1 MNLRYKIILSNNNF
15 YKEIELTED
24 LQQIKVG
31 TGVDCDVR
39 LRKELFFGQVELV
52 FARNNE
58 AWSVMCSDN
67 LYLTAGDIRKFA
79 TKKLN
84 HGDVLE
90 VKYQE
95 SDNFVFSL
103 DFIIDF
109 DQRKK
114 YERAF
119 DISGKA
125 SVSIGNNK
133 ECDIYISSE
142 YISGDSIFITR
153 NKGLF
158 ILSVNQTSYGVY
170 INGSRAKT
178 GDALRNGDFL
188 SISDFFF
195 YLKNDRLWAEIRA
208 DVSVKGLAYM
218 DYPEC
223 NHYPKFTRNARV
235 KIVPSNDTIEI
246 LDPPELPE
254 KPKGSIFMR
263 LLPSLGMMVSA
274 AVMAMLGSITMII
287 FSGISG
293 VMSIVTAVITLKA
306 GNKEYNQSV
315 ASREK
320 KYTSYIERKRQ
331 EIESCRKD
339 EQLVLDEIYISQEL
353 EQQKLRSFSP
363 DLFDRTNQDEDFLCV
378 RLGSGEV
385 AAKRL
390 IKYKKHERMEI
401 SDSLQVLPEQIS
413 SEYKYIDNAPIVC
426 DFKKADVVGVIGNE
440 KNRYSIFKNIL
451 LDICARHYHTDVQI
465 FLVVE
470 SKHAEQFKWMRF
482 LPYLENSAT
491 GTRNIVCD
499 DESKNL
505 VFEYL
510 YKELNWREQYKTYK
524 TNFVV
529 FFYDEYGFKSHPISK
544 FVNNSK
550 ELGVTFVFFADQK
563 SDIPLGCDYIINA
576 VDNITGTLV
585 ETANRDHTSKFTY
598 TNVSDKDF
606 ASVVKMLA
614 PIYTEEISL
623 EGTLTKN
630 ISLFELLN
638 IIAVDDI
645 DLENRWNTS
654 RVFKSMSA
662 PLGVSKTG
670 IVNLDLHD
678 KAHGPHGLVAG
689 TTGSGKSEILQT
701 YILSMAT
708 LYHPYEVG
716 FVIIDFKGGGMV
728 NQFKNLPHLL
738 GAITNIDGKQINRSL
753 MSIKAELEKRQRLFA
768 EVEVNHIDKYIQKFK
783 DGEATVPLPHL
794 ILIVDEFA
802 ELKAEQPEFMKELI
816 SAARIGRSLGVHL
829 ILATQKPSGQV
840 NEQIWSNSRFKLC
853 LKVQSQED
861 SNEVL
866 KSPLAAEIKEA
877 GRAYL
882 QVGNNEIFELF
893 QSAYSGSP
901 ERMEDAGS
909 RINEFALYD
918 ISLSGKKKPI
928 YVQKR
933 KKEAGNSRTQLE
945 AIVDYVHDYCE
956 KKAISKLS
964 DICLPPLP
972 GVLKYVDLPKSSK
985 EPGVCV
991 RLGMYDDPSN
1001 QYQGEISINLSEDN
1015 LIIVGSAQYGK
1026 TNTLQTIIRDLV
1038 ENYSSNQVN
1047 VYILDFGSMILKNL
1061 EKLKHIGGVIISSEE
1076 ERVINLF
1083 KMLTCELAHRKERL
1097 ATEGVSS
1104 FVSYLDAGFTDLPQ
1118 IVLMIDNLTALQQ
1131 LYPSESELLLNL
1143 CREGNTVGIS
1153 IIVANS
1159 QTNGIGFKYLS
1170 NFAQRIAFFCN
1181 DSGEYTSLFDRM
1193 RIAPDNL
1200 PGRVLVDINHQIM
1213 EGQIFLAFEGERE
1226 IDRVTTMRSYA
1237 VDINEHNSGSPA
1249 KPIPVVPEIVTIA
1262 SLKAQHPELC
1272 QAAYQ
1277 IPFGMNYADM
1287 RIEYLNLLQNGVVGI
1302 LGREEGGKTNFVLN
1316 VLSVIQSNIFSNLTK
1331 AYIFDD
1337 SRHKLESVNEYGC
1350 VETYTTDISV
1360 AKSMIEE
1367 IHSTLSERKLNISTS
1382 GANITQALS
1391 SEPLLLLVISGQE
1404 NINEL
1409 LQSSKT
1415 HDHIMSM
1422 VKELRRY
1429 KVFVIL
1435 SGIENASIPYSA
1447 PAVLKYIKESKDIIA
1462 LDDIGN
1468 IRFLE
1473 IPLKYQ
1479 KEYAK
1484 EIGVGDG
1491 YSFIGGK
1498 VNKIKTILNK

>member
-142 YISGDSIFITR
+142 YISGDSIVITR

-510 YKELNWREQYKTYK
+510 YKELSWREQYKTYK

-816 SAARIGRSLGVHL
+816 SAARIGRSLGIHL

>member
-142 YISGDSIFITR
+142 YISGDSIVITR

-1473 IPLKYQ
+1473 IPIKYQ

>member
-142 YISGDSIFITR
+142 YISGDSIVITR

-208 DVSVKGLAYM
+208 DVAVKGLAYM

-510 YKELNWREQYKTYK
+510 YKELSWREQYKTYK

-877 GRAYL
+877 SRAYL

>member
-142 YISGDSIFITR
+142 YISGDSIVITR

-158 ILSVNQTSYGVY
+158 ILSINQTSYGVY

-178 GDALRNGDFL
+178 GDALRNRDFL

-208 DVSVKGLAYM
+208 DMSVKGLAYM

-451 LDICARHYHTDVQI
+451 LDICARHYHADVQI

-470 SKHAEQFKWMRF
+470 PKHAEQFKWMRF

-510 YKELNWREQYKTYK
+510 YKELSWREQYKTYK

-783 DGEATVPLPHL
+783 AGEATVPLPHL

-1083 KMLTCELAHRKERL
+1083 KMLTRELAHRKERL

-1153 IIVANS
+1153 VIVANS
-1159 QTNGIGFKYLS
+1159 QTSGIGFKYLS
-1170 NFAQRIAFFCN
+1170 NFAQRIALFCN
-1181 DSGEYTSLFDRM
+1181 DSGEYTSLFDRT

-1226 IDRVTTMRSYA
+1226 IDRVVTMRSYV

-1287 RIEYLNLLQNGVVGI
+1287 RIEYLNLLQNGVLGI

-1468 IRFLE
+1468 IRFIE

>member
-142 YISGDSIFITR
+142 YISGDSIVITR

-1143 CREGNTVGIS
+1143 CREGNTVEIS

>member
-1 MNLRYKIILSNNNF
+1 M
-15 YKEIELTED
+15 
-24 LQQIKVG
+24 
-31 TGVDCDVR
+31 
-39 LRKELFFGQVELV
+39 
-52 FARNNE
+52 
-58 AWSVMCSDN
+58 
-67 LYLTAGDIRKFA
+67 
-79 TKKLN
+79 
-84 HGDVLE
+84 
-90 VKYQE
+90 
-95 SDNFVFSL
+95 
-103 DFIIDF
+103 
-109 DQRKK
+109 
-114 YERAF
+114 
-119 DISGKA
+119 
-125 SVSIGNNK
+125 
-133 ECDIYISSE
+133 
-142 YISGDSIFITR
+142 
-153 NKGLF
+153 
-158 ILSVNQTSYGVY
+158 
-170 INGSRAKT
+170 
-178 GDALRNGDFL
+178 
-188 SISDFFF
+188 
-195 YLKNDRLWAEIRA
+195 
-208 DVSVKGLAYM
+208 
-218 DYPEC
+218 
-223 NHYPKFTRNARV
+223 
-235 KIVPSNDTIEI
+235 
-246 LDPPELPE
+246 
-254 KPKGSIFMR
+254 
-263 LLPSLGMMVSA
+263 
-274 AVMAMLGSITMII
+274 
-287 FSGISG
+287 
-293 VMSIVTAVITLKA
+293 
-306 GNKEYNQSV
+306 
-315 ASREK
+315 
-320 KYTSYIERKRQ
+320 
-331 EIESCRKD
+331 
-339 EQLVLDEIYISQEL
+339 
-353 EQQKLRSFSP
+353 
-363 DLFDRTNQDEDFLCV
+363 
-378 RLGSGEV
+378 
-385 AAKRL
+385 
-390 IKYKKHERMEI
+390 
-401 SDSLQVLPEQIS
+401 
-413 SEYKYIDNAPIVC
+413 
-426 DFKKADVVGVIGNE
+426 
-440 KNRYSIFKNIL
+440 
-451 LDICARHYHTDVQI
+451 QI

-470 SKHAEQFKWMRF
+470 PKHAEQFKWMRF

-510 YKELNWREQYKTYK
+510 YKELSWREQYKTYK

-783 DGEATVPLPHL
+783 AGEATVPLPHL

-1170 NFAQRIAFFCN
+1170 NFAQRIALFCN
-1181 DSGEYTSLFDRM
+1181 DSGEYTSLFDRT

-1226 IDRVTTMRSYA
+1226 IDRVITMRSYV

-1287 RIEYLNLLQNGVVGI
+1287 RIEYLNLLQNGVLGI

-1468 IRFLE
+1468 IRFIE

>member
-1 MNLRYKIILSNNNF
+1 
-15 YKEIELTED
+15 
-24 LQQIKVG
+24 
-31 TGVDCDVR
+31 
-39 LRKELFFGQVELV
+39 
-52 FARNNE
+52 
-58 AWSVMCSDN
+58 
-67 LYLTAGDIRKFA
+67 
-79 TKKLN
+79 
-84 HGDVLE
+84 
-90 VKYQE
+90 
-95 SDNFVFSL
+95 
-103 DFIIDF
+103 
-109 DQRKK
+109 
-114 YERAF
+114 
-119 DISGKA
+119 
-125 SVSIGNNK
+125 
-133 ECDIYISSE
+133 
-142 YISGDSIFITR
+142 
-153 NKGLF
+153 
-158 ILSVNQTSYGVY
+158 
-170 INGSRAKT
+170 
-178 GDALRNGDFL
+178 
-188 SISDFFF
+188 
-195 YLKNDRLWAEIRA
+195 
-208 DVSVKGLAYM
+208 
-218 DYPEC
+218 
-223 NHYPKFTRNARV
+223 
-235 KIVPSNDTIEI
+235 
-246 LDPPELPE
+246 
-254 KPKGSIFMR
+254 
-263 LLPSLGMMVSA
+263 
-274 AVMAMLGSITMII
+274 
-287 FSGISG
+287 
-293 VMSIVTAVITLKA
+293 
-306 GNKEYNQSV
+306 
-315 ASREK
+315 
-320 KYTSYIERKRQ
+320 
-331 EIESCRKD
+331 
-339 EQLVLDEIYISQEL
+339 
-353 EQQKLRSFSP
+353 
-363 DLFDRTNQDEDFLCV
+363 
-378 RLGSGEV
+378 
-385 AAKRL
+385 
-390 IKYKKHERMEI
+390 MEI

>member
-1 MNLRYKIILSNNNF
+1 
-15 YKEIELTED
+15 
-24 LQQIKVG
+24 
-31 TGVDCDVR
+31 
-39 LRKELFFGQVELV
+39 
-52 FARNNE
+52 
-58 AWSVMCSDN
+58 
-67 LYLTAGDIRKFA
+67 
-79 TKKLN
+79 
-84 HGDVLE
+84 
-90 VKYQE
+90 
-95 SDNFVFSL
+95 
-103 DFIIDF
+103 
-109 DQRKK
+109 
-114 YERAF
+114 
-119 DISGKA
+119 
-125 SVSIGNNK
+125 
-133 ECDIYISSE
+133 
-142 YISGDSIFITR
+142 
-153 NKGLF
+153 
-158 ILSVNQTSYGVY
+158 
-170 INGSRAKT
+170 
-178 GDALRNGDFL
+178 
-188 SISDFFF
+188 
-195 YLKNDRLWAEIRA
+195 
-208 DVSVKGLAYM
+208 
-218 DYPEC
+218 
-223 NHYPKFTRNARV
+223 
-235 KIVPSNDTIEI
+235 
-246 LDPPELPE
+246 
-254 KPKGSIFMR
+254 
-263 LLPSLGMMVSA
+263 
-274 AVMAMLGSITMII
+274 
-287 FSGISG
+287 
-293 VMSIVTAVITLKA
+293 
-306 GNKEYNQSV
+306 
-315 ASREK
+315 
-320 KYTSYIERKRQ
+320 
-331 EIESCRKD
+331 
-339 EQLVLDEIYISQEL
+339 
-353 EQQKLRSFSP
+353 
-363 DLFDRTNQDEDFLCV
+363 
-378 RLGSGEV
+378 
-385 AAKRL
+385 
-390 IKYKKHERMEI
+390 
-401 SDSLQVLPEQIS
+401 
-413 SEYKYIDNAPIVC
+413 
-426 DFKKADVVGVIGNE
+426 
-440 KNRYSIFKNIL
+440 
-451 LDICARHYHTDVQI
+451 
-465 FLVVE
+465 
-470 SKHAEQFKWMRF
+470 
-482 LPYLENSAT
+482 
-491 GTRNIVCD
+491 
-499 DESKNL
+499 
-505 VFEYL
+505 
-510 YKELNWREQYKTYK
+510 
-524 TNFVV
+524 
-529 FFYDEYGFKSHPISK
+529 
-544 FVNNSK
+544 
-550 ELGVTFVFFADQK
+550 
-563 SDIPLGCDYIINA
+563 
-576 VDNITGTLV
+576 
-585 ETANRDHTSKFTY
+585 
-598 TNVSDKDF
+598 
-606 ASVVKMLA
+606 
-614 PIYTEEISL
+614 
-623 EGTLTKN
+623 
-630 ISLFELLN
+630 
-638 IIAVDDI
+638 
-645 DLENRWNTS
+645 
-654 RVFKSMSA
+654 MSA

-783 DGEATVPLPHL
+783 AGDATVPLPHL

-1083 KMLTCELAHRKERL
+1083 KMLTRELAHRKERL

-1159 QTNGIGFKYLS
+1159 QTSGIGFKYLS
-1170 NFAQRIAFFCN
+1170 NFAQRIALFCN
-1181 DSGEYTSLFDRM
+1181 DSGEYTSLFDRT

-1226 IDRVTTMRSYA
+1226 IDRVTTMRSYV

-1287 RIEYLNLLQNGVVGI
+1287 RIEYLNLLQNGVLGI

-1468 IRFLE
+1468 IRFIE

>member
-142 YISGDSIFITR
+142 YISGDSIVITR

-1083 KMLTCELAHRKERL
+1083 KMLTCKLAHRKERL

>member
-1 MNLRYKIILSNNNF
+1 MNLRYKIILSNNSF

-142 YISGDSIFITR
+142 YISGDSIVITR

>member
-142 YISGDSIFITR
+142 YISGDSIVITR

-223 NHYPKFTRNARV
+223 NHYPKFTRNARM

>member
-142 YISGDSIFITR
+142 YISGDSIVITR

-510 YKELNWREQYKTYK
+510 YKELSWREQYKTYK

>member
-142 YISGDSIFITR
+142 YISGDSIVITR

-178 GDALRNGDFL
+178 GDALRNGEFL

-510 YKELNWREQYKTYK
+510 YKELSWREQYKTYK

-1131 LYPSESELLLNL
+1131 LYPSENELLLNL

>member
-142 YISGDSIFITR
+142 YISGDSIVITR

-158 ILSVNQTSYGVY
+158 ILSVNQTSYGAY

>member
-142 YISGDSIFITR
+142 YISGDSIVITR

-638 IIAVDDI
+638 TIAVDDI

>member
-142 YISGDSIFITR
+142 YISGDSIVITR

-928 YVQKR
+928 CVQKR

>member
-142 YISGDSIFITR
+142 YISGDSIVITR

-482 LPYLENSAT
+482 LPYLENSET

>member
-142 YISGDSIFITR
+142 YISGDSIVITR

-1382 GANITQALS
+1382 GVNITQALS

>member
-142 YISGDSIFITR
+142 YISGDSIVITR

-829 ILATQKPSGQV
+829 VLATQKPSGQV

>member
-142 YISGDSIFITR
+142 YISGDSIVITR

-918 ISLSGKKKPI
+918 INLSGKKKPI

>member
-142 YISGDSIFITR
+142 YISGDSIVITR

-1001 QYQGEISINLSEDN
+1001 QYQGEFSINLSEDN

>member
-142 YISGDSIFITR
+142 YISGDSIVITR

>member
-142 YISGDSIFITR
+142 YISGDSIVITR

-510 YKELNWREQYKTYK
+510 YKELSWREQYKTYK

-1047 VYILDFGSMILKNL
+1047 VYILDFGSMILKNP

>member
-142 YISGDSIFITR
+142 YISGDSIVITR

-1076 ERVINLF
+1076 ERIINLF

>member
-142 YISGDSIFITR
+142 YISGDSIVITR

-331 EIESCRKD
+331 EVESCRKD

-510 YKELNWREQYKTYK
+510 YKELSWREQYKTYK

>member
-1 MNLRYKIILSNNNF
+1 M
-15 YKEIELTED
+15 
-24 LQQIKVG
+24 
-31 TGVDCDVR
+31 
-39 LRKELFFGQVELV
+39 
-52 FARNNE
+52 
-58 AWSVMCSDN
+58 
-67 LYLTAGDIRKFA
+67 
-79 TKKLN
+79 
-84 HGDVLE
+84 
-90 VKYQE
+90 
-95 SDNFVFSL
+95 
-103 DFIIDF
+103 
-109 DQRKK
+109 
-114 YERAF
+114 
-119 DISGKA
+119 
-125 SVSIGNNK
+125 
-133 ECDIYISSE
+133 
-142 YISGDSIFITR
+142 
-153 NKGLF
+153 
-158 ILSVNQTSYGVY
+158 
-170 INGSRAKT
+170 
-178 GDALRNGDFL
+178 
-188 SISDFFF
+188 
-195 YLKNDRLWAEIRA
+195 
-208 DVSVKGLAYM
+208 
-218 DYPEC
+218 
-223 NHYPKFTRNARV
+223 
-235 KIVPSNDTIEI
+235 
-246 LDPPELPE
+246 
-254 KPKGSIFMR
+254 
-263 LLPSLGMMVSA
+263 
-274 AVMAMLGSITMII
+274 
-287 FSGISG
+287 
-293 VMSIVTAVITLKA
+293 
-306 GNKEYNQSV
+306 
-315 ASREK
+315 
-320 KYTSYIERKRQ
+320 
-331 EIESCRKD
+331 
-339 EQLVLDEIYISQEL
+339 
-353 EQQKLRSFSP
+353 
-363 DLFDRTNQDEDFLCV
+363 
-378 RLGSGEV
+378 
-385 AAKRL
+385 
-390 IKYKKHERMEI
+390 
-401 SDSLQVLPEQIS
+401 LPEQIS

-645 DLENRWNTS
+645 DLENRWNTP

>member
-1 MNLRYKIILSNNNF
+1 MNKRYKIILSNNNF
-15 YKEIELTED
+15 YKEIELTEE

-31 TGVDCDVR
+31 TDVDCDVR
-39 LRKELFFGQVELV
+39 LRKELFFGKIELSFV
-52 FARNNE
+52 KNKDV
-58 AWSVMCSDN
+58 WTVMCSDN
-67 LYLTAGDIRKFA
+67 LYLTVGDIRKLV
-79 TKKLN
+79 TKNLN
-84 HGDVLE
+84 HGDILE
-90 VKYQE
+90 VKYQD

-103 DFIIDF
+103 DFVIDF
-109 DQRKK
+109 NQGRK

-119 DISGKA
+119 DITGKS
-125 SVSIGNNK
+125 SVSIGSDKGYN
-133 ECDIYISSE
+133 IYICSE
-142 YISGDSIFITR
+142 YVNGDSIVISR
-153 NKGLF
+153 NKAGFALEVRN
-158 ILSVNQTSYGVY
+158 SSYGVY
-170 INGSRAKT
+170 VNGSKAKT
-178 GDALRNGDFL
+178 GDKLNNGDFI

-195 YLKNDRLWAEIRA
+195 YLKDDKLWSEIRP
-208 DVSVKGLAYM
+208 DMSTNGLTYT
-218 DYPEC
+218 DYPEE
-223 NHYPKFTRNARV
+223 NQYPKFIRNSRV
-235 KIVPSNDTIEI
+235 KIVPNSEAIEI
-246 LDPPELPE
+246 LDPPEMPE
-254 KPKGSIFMR
+254 KPKGGIFMR
-263 LLPSLGMMVSA
+263 LLPSLGMLVSA

-293 VMSIVTAVITLKA
+293 VMSVVTAVITLKT
-306 GNKEYNQSV
+306 GNKEYNQGV
-315 ASREK
+315 ENREK
-320 KYTSYIERKRQ
+320 KYTSYIERKKQ
-331 EIESCRKD
+331 EIEGYRR
-339 EQLVLDEIYISQEL
+339 EEHAALEEIYISQDV
-353 EQQKLRSFSP
+353 EQQRLKSFSP
-363 DLFDRTNQDEDFLCV
+363 DLFDRTNQDDDFLCV
-378 RLGSGEV
+378 RLGSGAV
-385 AAKRL
+385 PAKRS
-390 IKYKKHERMEI
+390 IKYKRHERMEI
-401 SDSLQVLPEQIS
+401 ADSLQILPEQIS
-413 SEYKYIDNAPIVC
+413 KEYKYINNAPIVC
-426 DFKKADVVGVIGNE
+426 DFKKADVIGVVGSE
-440 KNRYSIFKNIL
+440 QNRYSIFKNIL
-451 LDICARHYHTDVQI
+451 LDICARHYHTEVRT

-470 SKHAEQFKWMRF
+470 PQHANRVEWMRF
-482 LPYLENSAT
+482 LPNLENAST

-505 VFEYL
+505 IFEYL
-510 YKELNWREQYKTYK
+510 YKELTWREQYKTYQ
-524 TNFVV
+524 TNLVV

-550 ELGVTFVFFADQK
+550 ELGVTFVFFADKK
-563 SDIPLGCDYIINA
+563 SDIPLGCDFIINA
-576 VDNITGTLV
+576 IDDKTGSLITT
-585 ETANRDHTSKFTY
+585 ENRDMASTFTY
-598 TNVSDKDF
+598 TTVSDVEF
-606 ASVVKMLA
+606 ASIVKMLA

-638 IIAVDDI
+638 IIAVDDM

-654 RVFKSMSA
+654 KVFKSMSA

-670 IVNLDLHD
+670 VVNLDLHD

-728 NQFKNLPHLL
+728 NQFKDLPHLL
-738 GAITNIDGKQINRSL
+738 GAITNIDGKQIDRSL

-783 DGEATVPLPHL
+783 AGEAEIPLPHL

-829 ILATQKPSGQV
+829 VLATQKPSGQV

-909 RINEFALYD
+909 RVNEFTVFD
-918 ISLSGKKKPI
+918 VSLSGKKKPV

-956 KKAISKLS
+956 EKAIAKLP

-972 GVLKYVDLPKSSK
+972 EILKYSCPSQKIAI
-985 EPGVCV
+985 PGVCA

-1001 QYQGEISINLSEDN
+1001 QYQGEVSVNLSEDN
-1015 LIIVGSAQYGK
+1015 LMIIGSAQYGK
-1026 TNTLQTIIRDLV
+1026 TNVLQTIIRDLA
-1038 ENYSSNQVN
+1038 ENYSSDQVN
-1047 VYILDFGSMILKNL
+1047 IYVLDFGSMVLMNL
-1061 EKLKHIGGVIISSEE
+1061 EKLKHIGGVIVSSEE
-1076 ERVINLF
+1076 ERVVNLF
-1083 KMLTCELAHRKERL
+1083 KMLTRELAQRKERL

-1104 FVSYLDAGFTDLPQ
+1104 FVSYLEAGFRDLPQ

-1131 LYPSESELLLNL
+1131 LYANESELLLNL

-1153 IIVANS
+1153 VVVANS

-1170 NFAQRIAFFCN
+1170 NFAQRIALFCN
-1181 DSGEYTSLFDRM
+1181 DSGEYTSLFDRT
-1193 RIAPDNL
+1193 RIAPDNM

-1226 IDRVTTMRSYA
+1226 IDRVTAMREY
-1237 VDINEHNSGSPA
+1237 VVNINKQNSGGYA
-1249 KPIPVVPEIVTIA
+1249 KPVPVVPEIVTIS
-1262 SLKAQHPELC
+1262 SLKAQQPDLC
-1272 QAAYQ
+1272 KVSYQ

-1287 RIEYLNLLQNGVVGI
+1287 HIEYLNLLQNGVLGI
-1302 LGREEGGKTNFVLN
+1302 LGREESGKTNFVLN
-1316 VLSVIQSNIFSNLTK
+1316 VLNVIQSNIFTNLTK
-1331 AYIFDD
+1331 AYVFDD
-1337 SRHKLESVNEYGC
+1337 SRHKLESVNDYGC

-1367 IHSTLSERKLNISTS
+1367 IHSTLLERKSDISAS
-1382 GANITQALS
+1382 GANITHALNT
-1391 SEPLLLLVISGQE
+1391 EPLLLLVVSGQE
-1404 NINEL
+1404 NISEL
-1409 LQSSKT
+1409 LQDSKT
-1415 HDHIMSM
+1415 QERIMSM
-1422 VKELRRY
+1422 IKELRKY

-1435 SGIENASIPYSA
+1435 SGLENTTIPYSA

-1468 IRFLE
+1468 IRFIE

-1498 VNKIKTILNK
+1498 VNKVKTILDK

>member
-119 DISGKA
+119 DISGKV

-142 YISGDSIFITR
+142 YISGDSIVITR

-208 DVSVKGLAYM
+208 DMSVKGLAYM

-235 KIVPSNDTIEI
+235 KIVPSNDAIEI

-470 SKHAEQFKWMRF
+470 PKHAEQFKWMRF

-510 YKELNWREQYKTYK
+510 YKELSWREQYKTYK

-550 ELGVTFVFFADQK
+550 ELGVTFVFFVDQK

-783 DGEATVPLPHL
+783 AGEATVPLPHL

-1287 RIEYLNLLQNGVVGI
+1287 RIEYLNLLQNGVLGI

>member
-142 YISGDSIFITR
+142 YISGDSIVITR

-1200 PGRVLVDINHQIM
+1200 PGRGLVDINHQIM

>member
-142 YISGDSIFITR
+142 YISGDSIVITR

-170 INGSRAKT
+170 ISGSRAKT

-510 YKELNWREQYKTYK
+510 YKELSWREQYKTYK

>member
-142 YISGDSIFITR
+142 YISGDSIVITR

-1026 TNTLQTIIRDLV
+1026 SNTLQTIIRDLV

>member
-142 YISGDSIFITR
+142 YISGDSIVITR

-933 KKEAGNSRTQLE
+933 KKETGNSRTQLE

>member
-1 MNLRYKIILSNNNF
+1 
-15 YKEIELTED
+15 
-24 LQQIKVG
+24 
-31 TGVDCDVR
+31 
-39 LRKELFFGQVELV
+39 
-52 FARNNE
+52 
-58 AWSVMCSDN
+58 
-67 LYLTAGDIRKFA
+67 
-79 TKKLN
+79 
-84 HGDVLE
+84 
-90 VKYQE
+90 
-95 SDNFVFSL
+95 
-103 DFIIDF
+103 
-109 DQRKK
+109 
-114 YERAF
+114 
-119 DISGKA
+119 
-125 SVSIGNNK
+125 
-133 ECDIYISSE
+133 
-142 YISGDSIFITR
+142 
-153 NKGLF
+153 
-158 ILSVNQTSYGVY
+158 
-170 INGSRAKT
+170 
-178 GDALRNGDFL
+178 
-188 SISDFFF
+188 
-195 YLKNDRLWAEIRA
+195 
-208 DVSVKGLAYM
+208 
-218 DYPEC
+218 
-223 NHYPKFTRNARV
+223 
-235 KIVPSNDTIEI
+235 
-246 LDPPELPE
+246 
-254 KPKGSIFMR
+254 MR

>member
-1 MNLRYKIILSNNNF
+1 M
-15 YKEIELTED
+15 
-24 LQQIKVG
+24 
-31 TGVDCDVR
+31 
-39 LRKELFFGQVELV
+39 
-52 FARNNE
+52 
-58 AWSVMCSDN
+58 
-67 LYLTAGDIRKFA
+67 
-79 TKKLN
+79 
-84 HGDVLE
+84 
-90 VKYQE
+90 
-95 SDNFVFSL
+95 
-103 DFIIDF
+103 
-109 DQRKK
+109 
-114 YERAF
+114 
-119 DISGKA
+119 
-125 SVSIGNNK
+125 
-133 ECDIYISSE
+133 
-142 YISGDSIFITR
+142 
-153 NKGLF
+153 
-158 ILSVNQTSYGVY
+158 Y

-510 YKELNWREQYKTYK
+510 YKELSWREQYKTYK

>member
-1 MNLRYKIILSNNNF
+1 M
-15 YKEIELTED
+15 
-24 LQQIKVG
+24 
-31 TGVDCDVR
+31 
-39 LRKELFFGQVELV
+39 
-52 FARNNE
+52 
-58 AWSVMCSDN
+58 
-67 LYLTAGDIRKFA
+67 
-79 TKKLN
+79 
-84 HGDVLE
+84 
-90 VKYQE
+90 
-95 SDNFVFSL
+95 
-103 DFIIDF
+103 
-109 DQRKK
+109 
-114 YERAF
+114 
-119 DISGKA
+119 
-125 SVSIGNNK
+125 
-133 ECDIYISSE
+133 
-142 YISGDSIFITR
+142 
-153 NKGLF
+153 
-158 ILSVNQTSYGVY
+158 Y

>member
-142 YISGDSIFITR
+142 YISGDSIVITR

-390 IKYKKHERMEI
+390 IKYKKHERMEF

>member
-1 MNLRYKIILSNNNF
+1 M
-15 YKEIELTED
+15 
-24 LQQIKVG
+24 
-31 TGVDCDVR
+31 
-39 LRKELFFGQVELV
+39 
-52 FARNNE
+52 
-58 AWSVMCSDN
+58 
-67 LYLTAGDIRKFA
+67 
-79 TKKLN
+79 
-84 HGDVLE
+84 
-90 VKYQE
+90 
-95 SDNFVFSL
+95 
-103 DFIIDF
+103 
-109 DQRKK
+109 
-114 YERAF
+114 
-119 DISGKA
+119 
-125 SVSIGNNK
+125 
-133 ECDIYISSE
+133 
-142 YISGDSIFITR
+142 
-153 NKGLF
+153 
-158 ILSVNQTSYGVY
+158 
-170 INGSRAKT
+170 
-178 GDALRNGDFL
+178 

-510 YKELNWREQYKTYK
+510 YKELSWREQYKTYK

>member
-142 YISGDSIFITR
+142 YISGDSIVITR

-510 YKELNWREQYKTYK
+510 YKELSWREQYKTYK

-1076 ERVINLF
+1076 ECVINLF